1 LVYDRGGL
9 MVTQQVQV
17 PVNWEGSV
25 PEYIAYQTFIELGLE
40 PGQDFTYQSPLMG
53 GRMDK
58 GGFVLDFM
66 FTNPPD
72 LAINVQGVYYHYEFG
87 VEAKARDVMARASL
101 AGQNITLIFIDDD
114 DLMRDPRYYCREALL
129 YRDHSRLGG
138 G

>member
-1 LVYDRGGL
+1 
-9 MVTQQVQV
+9 MVTQSQIQV
-17 PVNWEGSV
+17 PQGWEGSG
-25 PEYIAYQTFIELGLE
+25 PEYIAYQAFIQLGKI
-40 PGQDFTYQSPLMG
+40 PGQDFTYQSPLLG

-58 GGFVLDFM
+58 GGFVIDFM

-72 LAINVQGVYYHYEFG
+72 LGINVQGVYYHYQKYPDG
-87 VEAKARDVMARASL
+87 VEIKARDVLARASM

-114 DLMRDPRYYCREALL
+114 DLMRSPQYYCREALN

>member
-1 LVYDRGGL
+1 

-17 PVNWEGSV
+17 PNNWPGSV
-25 PEYIAYQTFIELGLE
+25 PEYVAYSMFIELGRE

-53 GRMDK
+53 GRLDK
-58 GGFVLDFM
+58 GGVIIDFM
-66 FTNPPD
+66 FTDPPD

-114 DLMRDPRYYCREALL
+114 HLLSDPRYYCREALN

>member
-1 LVYDRGGL
+1 
-9 MVTQQVQV
+9 MVTQQIQV
-17 PVNWEGSV
+17 PDNWQGSG
-25 PEYIAYQTFIELGLE
+25 PEYLAYRTFIELGRE

-53 GRMDK
+53 GRLDK
-58 GGFVLDFM
+58 GGFVIDFM
-66 FTNPPD
+66 FTDPPD

-114 DLMRDPRYYCREALL
+114 DLMSDPRYYCREALN

>member
-1 LVYDRGGL
+1 
-9 MVTQQVQV
+9 MTTQPQIQV
-17 PVNWEGSV
+17 PQNWEGSV
-25 PEYIAYQTFIELGLE
+25 PEYVAYQTFVELGLV
-40 PGQDFTYQSPLMG
+40 PGQDFTYQSPLLG

-66 FTNPPD
+66 FTDPPD
-72 LAINVQGVYYHYEFG
+72 LAVNVQGVYYHYEFG
-87 VEAKARDVMARASL
+87 VEAKARDVVARASL

-114 DLMRDPRYYCREALL
+114 DLMRDPQYYCREALN

>member
-1 LVYDRGGL
+1 
-9 MVTQQVQV
+9 MTTQPQVQA
-17 PVNWEGSV
+17 PPNWPGSI

-40 PGQDFTYQSPLMG
+40 PGEDFTYQSPLMG

-58 GGFVLDFM
+58 GGIVLDFL

-72 LAINVQGVYYHYEFG
+72 LAVNVQGVYYHYEFG
-87 VEAKARDVMARASL
+87 VESKARDVMARASL
-101 AGQNITLIFIDDD
+101 AGQNLTLVFIDDD
-114 DLMRDPRYYCREALL
+114 DLMADPTYYCREALA

>member
-1 LVYDRGGL
+1 
-9 MVTQQVQV
+9 MTTQPQVQA
-17 PVNWEGSV
+17 PPNWPGSV

-40 PGQDFTYQSPLMG
+40 PGEDFTYQSPLMG

-58 GGFVLDFM
+58 GGFVLDFL

-72 LAINVQGVYYHYEFG
+72 LAVNVQGVYYHYEFG

-101 AGQNITLIFIDDD
+101 AGQNLTLVFIDDD
-114 DLMRDPRYYCREALL
+114 DLMADPTYYCREALA

>member
-1 LVYDRGGL
+1 
-9 MVTQQVQV
+9 MVTQEVQV
-17 PVNWEGSV
+17 PNNWPGSV
-25 PEYIAYQTFIELGLE
+25 PEYVAYSTFIELGRK
-40 PGQDFTYQSPLMG
+40 PGLDFTYQSPFMG
-53 GRMDK
+53 GRLDK

-66 FTNPPD
+66 FSDPPD

-114 DLMRDPRYYCREALL
+114 HLLSDPLYYCREALN
-129 YRDHSRLGG
+129 YKDHSRLGG

>member
-1 LVYDRGGL
+1 

-17 PVNWEGSV
+17 PNNWEGSV
-25 PEYIAYQTFIELGLE
+25 PEYVAYSTFIELGRE

-53 GRMDK
+53 GRLDK
-58 GGFVLDFM
+58 GGFVIDFM
-66 FTNPPD
+66 FTDPPD

-87 VEAKARDVMARASL
+87 VEVKARDVIARASL

-114 DLMRDPRYYCREALL
+114 DLMSDPRYYCREALN

>member
-1 LVYDRGGL
+1 
-9 MVTQQVQV
+9 MTTQNTAQIQV
-17 PVNWEGSV
+17 PQTWLGSV
-25 PEYIAYQTFIELGLE
+25 TEYVAYQTFQELGLE
-40 PGQDFTYQSPLMG
+40 PGKDFSYQSPLMG

-72 LAINVQGVYYHYEFG
+72 LAVNVQGVYYHYEFG
-87 VEAKARDVMARASL
+87 VETRARDTLARISL

-114 DLMRDPRYYCREALL
+114 DLLGDPTYYCREALN